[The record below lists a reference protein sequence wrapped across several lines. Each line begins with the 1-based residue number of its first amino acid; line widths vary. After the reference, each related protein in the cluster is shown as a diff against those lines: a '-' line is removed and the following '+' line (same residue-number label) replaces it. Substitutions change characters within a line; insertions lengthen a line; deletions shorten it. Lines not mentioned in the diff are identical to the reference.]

1 MMSETR
7 NANRQW
13 VADDL
18 ALMEAMA
25 NELEAY
31 IIDGDVYRTLLV
43 AAGSGNRKLM
53 MSGGDLL
60 ARLKRL
66 QDQKGALTADQQ
78 SRLAK
83 VTSSVDSTIY
93 SLRTRFHDILRR
105 ELKARRDQ
113 LNWNEELRR
122 ERDDDQADPAEI
134 QNRHHIEA
142 IQAELNAT

>member
-1 MMSETR
+1 MSETR
-7 NANRQW
+7 SGNGQW

-18 ALMEAMA
+18 ALVEAMA

-31 IIDGDVYRTLLV
+31 IIDGHVYRTLLV
-43 AAGSGNRKLM
+43 ATANGNRKIT
-53 MSGGDLL
+53 MSGGDIL

-66 QDQKGALTADQQ
+66 QEQKGALAADQQ
-78 SRLAK
+78 SRLTK
-83 VTSSVDSTIY
+83 VKSSVDSTIY

-122 ERDDDQADPAEI
+122 ERDDEQADPAEI

-142 IQAELNAT
+142 IQAELNAA